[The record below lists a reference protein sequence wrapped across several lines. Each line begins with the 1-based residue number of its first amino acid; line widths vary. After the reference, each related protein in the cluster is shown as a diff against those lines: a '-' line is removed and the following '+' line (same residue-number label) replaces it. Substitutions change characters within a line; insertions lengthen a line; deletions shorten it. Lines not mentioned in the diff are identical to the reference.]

1 MPEPLD
7 LYVLLAP
14 EGQLS
19 GHGQLRETIRER
31 RSRLGEDVPFWYLSP
46 DLVKDFKLS
55 EDKLEAVVA
64 KESMA
69 IDWLQLRF
77 GGKKCKSRLDIEELQ
92 EKAKELPPKPTYRD
106 LSA

>member
-31 RSRLGEDVPFWYLSP
+31 RKRLGEDVPFWYLSP
-46 DLVKDFKLS
+46 QLVKAFKLS

-64 KESMA
+64 KDSIA

-77 GGKKCKSRLDIEELQ
+77 GGNKSKASLDIAELQ
-92 EKAKELPPKPTYRD
+92 EKANALPPKPTYRD
-106 LSA
+106 LSS